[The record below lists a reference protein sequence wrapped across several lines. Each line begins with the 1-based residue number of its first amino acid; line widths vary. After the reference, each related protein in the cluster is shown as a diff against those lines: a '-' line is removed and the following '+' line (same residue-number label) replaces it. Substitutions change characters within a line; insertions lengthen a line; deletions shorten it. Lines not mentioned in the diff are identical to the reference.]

1 MVKKRF
7 DGWLIVSV
15 LLLVLFIAVLIYP
28 MFGVIKQA
36 VIMPDGSFS
45 WEQFHKFFSTA
56 TMWTPFITPS
66 RSPFLSR
73 CSRS

>member
-28 MFGVIKQA
+28 MFGVIKP
-36 VIMPDGSFS
+36 VSYT
-45 WEQFHKFFSTA
+45 HLL
-56 TMWTPFITPS
+56 
-66 RSPFLSR
+66 RSQQGVRILSAGAAGKEYHNER
-73 CSRS
+73 IQG

>member
-28 MFGVIKQA
+28 MFGA
-36 VIMPDGSFS
+36 
-45 WEQFHKFFSTA
+45 
-56 TMWTPFITPS
+56 
-66 RSPFLSR
+66 
-73 CSRS
+73 

>member
-36 VIMPDGSFS
+36 VIMPDGSETTPARYFGTEDIS
-45 WEQFHKFFSTA
+45 DVFIPWYDVKGELWPGETA
-56 TMWTPFITPS
+56 
-66 RSPFLSR
+66 
-73 CSRS
+73 

>member
-7 DGWLIVSV
+7 DGWLIVSA
-15 LLLVLFIAVLIYP
+15 LLLVLFIAVLVYP

-45 WEQFHKFFSTA
+45 WVVPQVFQQQLLCGHH
-56 TMWTPFITPS
+56 
-66 RSPFLSR
+66 L
-73 CSRS
+73 